1 MCGENRLGRVL
12 VVVLMIVMGRLG
24 NMSAAVA
31 VVATAA
37 AGDGIGHEEAAVVDK
52 VVEIGVVEPAEV
64 AEAAQYRISRA
75 GWSEG

>member
-37 AGDGIGHEEAAVVDK
+37 AGDGIGHEEAVVDK